1 MIDFVNQYLIPALVL
16 GSIYALGAI
25 GVSMIYAILRFAHFA
40 HGDLMSTGAY
50 IGLLVV
56 WVLDA
61 TPLRDLS
68 INIQL
73 LIAVPFA
80 FVATAAIAIL
90 IDRLFYKPFRR
101 AKSTIIVVIASF
113 GVALMLRSL
122 VQLFF
127 GVDVI
132 NYADGIQFPLQMF
145 QPLRILERH
154 LYIVVGAVILMLAMH
169 YLLTRTRTGKA
180 MRAMSDDADL
190 ARVSGINTERVVIW
204 TWVLGAGLVAIA
216 GVFLGMDTR
225 LVPTMGW
232 DMLLPIFAAAILGG
246 LGQPYGA
253 IAGGLI
259 IGAMEELSTFPWIGE
274 GPLVS
279 PDYKTAVA
287 FVVMIALL
295 IVRPQGLFKGRLL

>member
-1 MIDFVNQYLIPALVL
+1 
-16 GSIYALGAI
+16 
-25 GVSMIYAILRFAHFA
+25 FAHFA
-40 HGDLMSTGAY
+40 HGDLMAAGAY

-56 WVLDA
+56 WLLDA

-68 INIQL
+68 VNVRL
-73 LIAVPFA
+73 LIGLPLAFA
-80 FVATAAIAIL
+80 GTAAVAIL

-101 AKSTIIVVIASF
+101 ARSMIIVVIASF

-132 NYADGIQFPLQMF
+132 NYADGIQFPLKEF

-154 LYIVVGAVILMLAMH
+154 IYIVVLTVVLMLALH
-169 YLLTRTRTGKA
+169 HFLTRTRTGKA

-204 TWVLGAGLVAIA
+204 TWILGAGLVAVA
-216 GVFLGMDTR
+216 GVFVGMDTR
-225 LVPTMGW
+225 LIPTMGW
-232 DMLLPIFAAAILGG
+232 DMLLPMFAAAILGG

-259 IGAMEELSTFPWIGE
+259 IGAMEELSTYPWIGD
-274 GPLVS
+274 GPLVP

-287 FVVMIALL
+287 FAVMVLML
-295 IVRPQGLFKGRLL
+295 IFRPRGIFRGKVL